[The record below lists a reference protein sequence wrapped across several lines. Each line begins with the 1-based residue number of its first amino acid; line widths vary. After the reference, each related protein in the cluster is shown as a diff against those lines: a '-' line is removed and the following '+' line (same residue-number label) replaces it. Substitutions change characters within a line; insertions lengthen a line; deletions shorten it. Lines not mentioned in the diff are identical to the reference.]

1 MMKERKVTFMT
12 AINEAMAQA
21 MRRDESVILI
31 GTDVAGGAEVDHLV
45 HDDGRYDDAFGG
57 VFGLSKGL
65 VTEFGRERIIDTP
78 IAEHGYFGAAVG
90 AAATGLRPIAELMF
104 NDFIGF
110 ALDPILNQGAK
121 MRYMFGGKAKIPLT
135 VRTVHGAGA
144 GAAAQHSQTLYGMF
158 GAIAGVKVVVPSNP
172 YDAKGLMLAAI
183 EDDNLVV
190 FSEDKMLYG
199 LKGEVPEEYY
209 TIEIGKANIVRE
221 GTDLTIVAIGKMVQV
236 AQEVAQTLEKD
247 HIQVEVIDLR
257 TIAPWDQE
265 TVLKSVEKTG
275 RLIIIDES
283 NPHNNTATDIASV
296 VADKAFDYLDGPIK
310 TVCAPNTPVPFA
322 SNLEK
327 AYIPDAKKVLKVA
340 DELITD
346 LKKVLVK

>member
-1 MMKERKVTFMT
+1 MTERKVTFMT
-12 AINEAMAQA
+12 AINEAMAQS
-21 MRRDESVILI
+21 MRKDESVILI

-45 HDDGRYDDAFGG
+45 QDDGRYDDAFGG

-65 VTEFGRERIIDTP
+65 VTEFGRRRVIDTP
-78 IAEHGYFGAAVG
+78 IAEHGYFSAAVG

-104 NDFIGF
+104 NDFVGF

-144 GAAAQHSQTLYGMF
+144 GAAAQHSQTLYGLF
-158 GAIAGVKVVVPSNP
+158 GAIPGVKVVVPSNP

-199 LKGEVPEEYY
+199 IKGDVPEDYY
-209 TIEIGKANIVRE
+209 TIEIGKANVVSE
-221 GTDLTIVAIGKMVQV
+221 GSDLTIVAIGKMVQV
-236 AQEVAQTLEKD
+236 AQEVAERLNPD
-247 HIQVEVIDLR
+247 GVDVEVIDLR

-265 TVLKSVEKTG
+265 TVIESVKKTG
-275 RLIIIDES
+275 RLIVIDES

-322 SNLEK
+322 ANLEK
-327 AYIPDAKKVLKVA
+327 AYIPDANKVLHVA
-340 DELITD
+340 DEIIED
-346 LKKVLVK
+346 LKKSHTM